1 MSVRE
6 AQLKIDSAE
15 FAEWC
20 AYSKIVPFYN
30 NEAEQLLATIAAIL
44 MNVNRKKG
52 AKQIKPEDFLHSY
65 HYKKPRD
72 TSEEMY
78 TKLRAMFHGNNKQN

>member
-20 AYSKIVPFYN
+20 AYSKIVPFYVDRV
-30 NEAEQLLATIAAIL
+30 EGLLAVIASIL
-44 MNVNRKKG
+44 INVNRKKG
-52 AKQIKPEDFLHSY
+52 ARPAKPEDFIHQY
-65 HYKKPRD
+65 HYKKSRD
-72 TSEEMY
+72 TSDEMY
-78 TKLRAMFHGNNKQN
+78 IKLKSMFH